1 MDIKNMSNTELV
13 ESLLKDKKKGDT
25 IRRTVLIGKLE
36 QLLNIHPR
44 YSRSIIDAFLTKQVA
59 LGRIERYD
67 RGVYKII

>member
-1 MDIKNMSNTELV
+1 MINNEFIQ
-13 ESLLKDKKKGDT
+13 SLLKDKKKGDT
-25 IRRTVLIGKLE
+25 IRRAVLIGKLE

-44 YSRSIIDAFLTKQVA
+44 YSRSTIDAFLTKQVA

>member
-1 MDIKNMSNTELV
+1 MNKKELLLSYIK
-13 ESLLKDKKKGDT
+13 KKNKGDT
-25 IRRTVLIGKLE
+25 IRRAVLIGKLE